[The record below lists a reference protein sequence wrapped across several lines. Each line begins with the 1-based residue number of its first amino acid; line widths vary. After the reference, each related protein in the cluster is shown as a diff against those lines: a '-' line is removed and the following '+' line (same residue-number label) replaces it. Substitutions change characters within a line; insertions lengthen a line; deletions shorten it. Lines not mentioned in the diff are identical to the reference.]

1 MRLNKNAAFAESG
14 SPKHCV
20 LVFFFLFFNEM
31 VGPYNADTQCGI
43 SRSLMVKASDIFGF
57 DKNIK

>member
-1 MRLNKNAAFAESG
+1 MPPLP
-14 SPKHCV
+14 SPEV
-20 LVFFFLFFNEM
+20 QSTVFWSFFLFFNEM
-31 VGPYNADTQCGI
+31 VGPYSADTQCGI

>member
-1 MRLNKNAAFAESG
+1 MTLNKDAAFAESG

-20 LVFFFLFFNEM
+20 LVFFLFFNEM
-31 VGPYNADTQCGI
+31 VGPYRANTQWRI